1 LLKYFNNF
9 SEHKYY
15 SWYVV
20 AVLMFAYTVAFI
32 DRQILSLLIQPIKE
46 DLGVSDTQIGLL
58 AGLAFAI
65 FYSFIGIPIAK
76 LADTKNRVSII
87 SVGVALWT
95 LMTALCGLTKTYF
108 FLFLARIGVGVG
120 EAALSPAAY
129 SMIADYFPKEKL
141 GRAIGIYVIGL
152 YLGAGIALLVGSAV
166 ISIVSSM
173 PPISLPMYGVIKPW
187 QLTFLLVSIPGILVL
202 LLLLTVKEPPRIN
215 NSDPSDI
222 QNASFKDVVIYLWG
236 LRKIFINL
244 NIGICI
250 NGAVIAGFMVWI
262 PEWLRRTFEVS
273 IVDAGLIYGLAL
285 LIFGSMGPFIGGWI
299 SDYLAKKNY
308 KDAPMRT
315 VLYAAIITI
324 PFAALMPMAPNLDIA
339 IVLLCIVTFLFA
351 IPQGL
356 PPVVMQLIAPNHMRA
371 QTTAIFM
378 LFSNLFSYAFGAAII
393 AVITDYIGYE
403 AALKYSM
410 SIVSLCLIPIGSYFV
425 YLTLRPM
432 RNFDESTNSID
443 RR

>member
-1 LLKYFNNF
+1 
-9 SEHKYY
+9 
-15 SWYVV
+15 
-20 AVLMFAYTVAFI
+20 MFAYTVAFI
-32 DRQILSLLIQPIKE
+32 DRQILSLLVQPIKE
-46 DLGVSDTQIGLL
+46 DLGISDTQIGLL

-76 LADTKNRVSII
+76 LADTKNRVTII

-95 LMTALCGLTKTYF
+95 FMTALCGLTKTYF
-108 FLFLARIGVGVG
+108 YLFLARVGVGVG

-141 GRAIGIYVIGL
+141 GRAIGVYVIGL
-152 YLGAGIALLVGSAV
+152 YLGAGLAMLVGSAV
-166 ISIVSSM
+166 ISMVSNM
-173 PPISLPMYGVIKPW
+173 PLIELPYYGIIKPW

-202 LLLLTVKEPPRIN
+202 ILLLTIREPERMSHTGSEMQDQTTFKE
-215 NSDPSDI
+215 
-222 QNASFKDVVIYLWG
+222 VVIYLWG

-262 PEWLRRTFEVS
+262 PEWLRRTFEID

-285 LIFGSMGPFIGGWI
+285 LIFGSIGPFMGGWV

-315 VLYAAIITI
+315 VLYAAILTI
-324 PFAALMPMAPNLDIA
+324 PFAAIMPLAPNLFFGVI
-339 IVLLCIVTFLFA
+339 LLCIVTFLFSV
-351 IPQGL
+351 PQGL

-403 AALKYSM
+403 NALKYSM
-410 SIVSLCLIPIGSYFV
+410 SIVSICLIPIGSYFV
-425 YLTLRPM
+425 YLTLQPM
-432 RNFDESTNSID
+432 RDFNK
-443 RR
+443 

>member
-1 LLKYFNNF
+1 
-9 SEHKYY
+9 
-15 SWYVV
+15 
-20 AVLMFAYTVAFI
+20 MFAYMVAFI

-46 DLGVSDTQIGLL
+46 DLGVTDTQIGLL

-95 LMTALCGLTKTYF
+95 LMTAICGLTKTYF
-108 FLFLARIGVGVG
+108 YLFLARVGVGVG

-152 YLGAGIALLVGSAV
+152 YLGAGIAMLVGSAV
-166 ISIVSSM
+166 ISLVSSL
-173 PPISLPMYGVIKPW
+173 PPIDLPYYGNIKPW

-202 LLLLTVKEPPRIN
+202 LLLLSIKEPQRQN
-215 NSDPSDI
+215 YLNSDMPKES
-222 QNASFKDVVIYLWG
+222 SFREVVIYLWG

-262 PEWLRRTFEVS
+262 PEWLRRTYEIN
-273 IVDAGLIYGLAL
+273 IVDAGLIYGFAL
-285 LIFGSMGPFIGGWI
+285 LIFGSIGPFIGGWV

-315 VLYAAIITI
+315 VLYAAFLTI
-324 PFAALMPMAPNLDIA
+324 PFASLMPLSPNLYTAVI
-339 IVLLCIVTFLFA
+339 LLCIVTFLFSV
-351 IPQGL
+351 PQGL
-356 PPVVMQLIAPNHMRA
+356 PPVIMQLIAPNSMRA

-393 AVITDYIGYE
+393 AVITDFFGYE
-403 AALKYSM
+403 SALQYSM
-410 SIVSLCLIPIGSYFV
+410 SIVSIILIPIGSYFV
-425 YLTLRPM
+425 YLTLKPM
-432 RNFDESTNSID
+432 RDFDL
-443 RR
+443 

>member
-1 LLKYFNNF
+1 
-9 SEHKYY
+9 
-15 SWYVV
+15 
-20 AVLMFAYTVAFI
+20 
-32 DRQILSLLIQPIKE
+32 
-46 DLGVSDTQIGLL
+46 
-58 AGLAFAI
+58 
-65 FYSFIGIPIAK
+65 
-76 LADTKNRVSII
+76 
-87 SVGVALWT
+87 
-95 LMTALCGLTKTYF
+95 MTALCGLTKTYF
-108 FLFLARIGVGVG
+108 FLFLTRIGVGVG

-141 GRAIGIYVIGL
+141 GRAISIYVIGL
-152 YLGAGIALLVGSAV
+152 YLGAGIAMLVGSAV
-166 ISIVSSM
+166 ISIVSSL
-173 PPISLPMYGVIKPW
+173 PPIFLPIYGVIKPW

-202 LLLLTVKEPPRIN
+202 LLLLTIKEPQRIN
-215 NSDPSDI
+215 DLNQSDI
-222 QNASFKDVVIYLWG
+222 ENVSFKDVVIYLWK
-236 LRKIFINL
+236 LRKIFVNL

-262 PEWLRRTFEVS
+262 PEWLRRTFEVN

-285 LIFGSMGPFIGGWI
+285 LIFGSLGPFLGGWI

-308 KDAPMRT
+308 HDAPMRT
-315 VLYAAIITI
+315 VLYAAIITV
-324 PFAALMPMAPNLDIA
+324 PFAALMPLAPNLEVA
-339 IVLLCIVTFLFA
+339 ILLLCIVTLLFA
-351 IPQGL
+351 VPQGL

-425 YLTLRPM
+425 YRTLKPM
-432 RNFDESTNSID
+432 RDFNK
-443 RR
+443 